1 MVEKD
6 DLSFYRSI
14 RGSVGDG
21 VEQAFRPA
29 IKNGLNVGFSR

>member
-6 DLSFYRSI
+6 DLSFYKTM

-29 IKNGLNVGFSR
+29 IMNGLHVGFSR